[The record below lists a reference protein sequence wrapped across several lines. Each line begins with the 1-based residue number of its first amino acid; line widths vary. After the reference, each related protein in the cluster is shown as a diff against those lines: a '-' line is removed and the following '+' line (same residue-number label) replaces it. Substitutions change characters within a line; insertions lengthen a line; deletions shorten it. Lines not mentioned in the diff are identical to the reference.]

1 MKDEFSSWCCR
12 INVFSQRDKIDT
24 LIFGEVEGLDEVL
37 ALEYERNEKQR

>member
-1 MKDEFSSWCCR
+1 
-12 INVFSQRDKIDT
+12 